1 MGMNVTHVFIRT
13 ACDAL
18 ADSMFHL
25 KEKDKE
31 VLCDKLVKLC
41 EKYAPGTFKEA
52 EDESKHERKSSEDL
66 SEMLDDMLE
75 D

>member
-41 EKYAPGTFKEA
+41 EKYAPGTFTDA
-52 EDESKHERKSSEDL
+52 ETPKDDRTVT
-66 SEMLDDMLE
+66 EMLDDMLE